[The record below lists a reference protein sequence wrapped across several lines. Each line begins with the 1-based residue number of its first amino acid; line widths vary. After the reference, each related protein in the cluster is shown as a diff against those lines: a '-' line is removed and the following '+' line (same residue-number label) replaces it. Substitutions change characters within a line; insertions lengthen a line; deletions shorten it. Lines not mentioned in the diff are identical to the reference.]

1 MKNPDQFIYIGM
13 DIHKETH
20 AACVT
25 DCFSQVVWEKQIS
38 NDESGFKSLVARV
51 NKLSLSSGKEPIFG
65 LEDTYGN
72 GLLLANFLA
81 RSGFKIKTVNP
92 VLVDRDR
99 RKTTHPEK
107 SDLLDAKGV
116 ARVLIHEGIDT
127 LPDYN
132 LSQIT
137 QIAKELRELNNDR
150 EYLVKEQT
158 RLKNQLHALIHL
170 VWGNAYKEIHKN
182 FFTKG
187 SLNFLI
193 SNPLP
198 KETSNIPFSLEITRS
213 RIKRKTQRLLD
224 IKEEIKM
231 IEKELKTLV
240 LKTDQK
246 LESLNGCGLVLAAQ
260 ILAEAKDISRFPNAG
275 SLAKYAGIAPREK
288 SSGKSFHHQKT
299 KSGNRRL
306 NTAIHHIGLSQIGR
320 RGNDYAKTYF
330 QKKIGEG
337 KTKKQALACLKRKL
351 VNIVYAMLKNKSVY
365 SYRQEPLLT

>member
-1 MKNPDQFIYIGM
+1 MKSPDQLIYIGM

-20 AACVT
+20 AACAT
-25 DCFSQVVWEKQIS
+25 DCFSRVLWEKQIS
-38 NDESGFKSLVARV
+38 NDEVGFKLLVDQIK
-51 NKLSLSSGKEPIFG
+51 KLSLLSDKEPIFG
-65 LEDTYGN
+65 LEDTSGN

-81 RSGFKIKTVNP
+81 RSGHKIKTVNP
-92 VLVDRDR
+92 ILVDRAR

-132 LSQIT
+132 LSQQN

-150 EYLVKEQT
+150 GYLVKEQT
-158 RLKNQLHALIHL
+158 RLKNQLHSLIYL
-170 VWGNAYKEIHKN
+170 IWGNGYKEIYRS

-187 SLNFLI
+187 SLKYLI
-193 SNPLP
+193 SNPSP
-198 KETSNIPFSLEITRS
+198 KESIDIPYSLEITKS
-213 RIKRKTQRLLD
+213 RIKRKAQRLLGL
-224 IKEEIKM
+224 KEEIKT
-231 IEKELKTLV
+231 IEKDLKTLV

-260 ILAEAKDISRFPNAG
+260 ILAETKDIRCFSNAG

-320 RGNDYAKTYF
+320 RGNDHAKKYF
-330 QKKIGEG
+330 QKKVSEG

-351 VNIVYAMLKNKSVY
+351 VNIVYAMLKNKAVY